1 MAVCHYH
8 QDRPGIG
15 ICMRC
20 RVVICAACSTRVD
33 GVNHCHACL
42 KALGQR
48 TEPARAAHFPPVLA
62 AVFCLALTSLIF
74 FVFAF
79 AVQGWF
85 AP

>member
-8 QDRPGIG
+8 PDRPGIG

-20 RVVICAACSTRVD
+20 RVVICPACSTRVD

-42 KALGQR
+42 KVLAQRPERPRSAAL
-48 TEPARAAHFPPVLA
+48 PPVLA
-62 AVFCLALTSLIF
+62 AVFCLALAGLVF
-74 FVFAF
+74 FVFSLALE
-79 AVQGWF
+79 GSF

>member
-8 QDRPGIG
+8 NDRPGVG

-20 RVVICAACSTRVD
+20 RVVICTACCTRVD

-42 KALGQR
+42 KVLGQR
-48 TEPARAAHFPPVLA
+48 AEHVSAIDFSASLA
-62 AVFCLALTSLIF
+62 ACFFISVAWLFF
-74 FVFAF
+74 FVISWA
-79 AVQGWF
+79 AQGRL